1 MNVGSGRQIIIILF
15 GSNEAAQ
22 FRFWKDINLNQTFV
36 LDSQRPFICSVAY
49 PSYVSRWRHL
59 TPSWIL
65 FIYYNIGLTVPM
77 TDSAAMMTSPNP
89 SYLGLSVSFFRLM
102 MRQLIPRV
110 SACQA
115 SCLIWQPELR
125 HLIPCYLQCKKRLAI
140 FPSPAVMSRTFFYSV
155 GLPVPI
161 VWNYGHDDIIH
172 DQPVIFRPVSACYRY
187 RGHDDVT
194 RSRRR
199 RWSEGHRRRWWVPS
213 WV

>member
-1 MNVGSGRQIIIILF
+1 MLFSGFALYRESDLYVPRKETAPPR
-15 GSNEAAQ
+15 SQ
-22 FRFWKDINLNQTFV
+22 FLH
-36 LDSQRPFICSVAY
+36 SHRPFICSVACLN
-49 PSYVSRWRHL
+49 YVPQWRHL
-59 TPSWIL
+59 TPCWIL
-65 FIYYNIGLTVPM
+65 VIYYNIGLTVPM

-89 SYLGLSVSFFRLM
+89 CYLGLSVPVSYSRLM
-102 MRQLIPRV
+102 MRQLISTV
-110 SACQA
+110 STCRA
-115 SCLIWQPELR
+115 SCLIWRPELR
-125 HLIPCYLQCKKRLAI
+125 RLIPCYLHCKKRLAV

-161 VWNYGHDDIIH
+161 VWNDGHDDIIH
-172 DQPVIFRPVSACYRY
+172 DPPLIFRTVSACYRY